1 MADACAFLHQQQQT
15 LTTLCSGMAW
25 SEESLHDYRVC
36 LRRLQVA
43 WPLLELLT
51 PECPSQ
57 RNRIGRQLKASNRA
71 RDNQVLLA
79 QLQRLGAPAKL
90 MARLQAEQIAAKPVS
105 PARLKGLAEV
115 LAFGCRR
122 WEQVAEHHTSCTALL
137 LLQHRLYLHWVSEL
151 VEPLN
156 CPQRARQA
164 KRWHR
169 LRVAI
174 KRLRYL
180 LEWLVTLDA
189 RWQSDLRTLKGWQE
203 SLGNLSDLAMLHGW
217 LRQPPIRRKPGAKR
231 LLKHVRDQQQACQQQ
246 LFEQL
251 PLLCQFL
258 QQAQAQPEAA
268 ELTGA
273 VGRRADSAAA
283 AP

>member
-1 MADACAFLHQQQQT
+1 MADAYAFLHQQHQT
-15 LTTLCSGMAW
+15 LTTLCSGEAW

-51 PECPSQ
+51 PECPTQ

-71 RDNQVLLA
+71 RDSQVLLT
-79 QLQRLGAPAKL
+79 QLQQLSAPAKL
-90 MARLQAEQIAAKPVS
+90 IARLQAEQVAAKPVS
-105 PARLKGLAEV
+105 PAWLKGLVEA
-115 LAFGCRR
+115 LALGCWR
-122 WEQVAEHHTSCTALL
+122 WEQVADHHGSCKALL
-137 LLQHRLYLHWVSEL
+137 LLQHRLYLHLVSEL

-156 CPQRARQA
+156 RPQRARQA

-203 SLGNLSDLAMLHGW
+203 RLGNISDLAMLHDW
-217 LRQPPIRRKPGAKR
+217 LHQRHLRRQPGAKR
-231 LLKHVRDQQQACQQQ
+231 LLKQVCEQQQACQQQ
-246 LFEQL
+246 AFEQL
-251 PLLCQFL
+251 PLLRQFL

-268 ELTGA
+268 ELRGA
-273 VGRRADSAAA
+273 VGSCADSDAA